1 MFDKGSPIIIKRRKP
16 RAHAGSHGGA
26 WKVAYADFVTAMM
39 AFFLVMWLVNQ
50 TPSVKQSVANYFRD
64 PGIFDQ
70 PKSTGPIAG
79 GEMRIDPD
87 GPLSTKKQ
95 APDEAVLEEERK
107 VLERTA
113 ERIRTLLQTSPELK
127 KLQKQIEIQV
137 TREGLRI
144 ELLEGDHPTFF
155 ASGSAELAP
164 VTRSVLSLIAVEL
177 GKLKNTVLLEGHTD
191 SRPYASTTGYSNWEL
206 SADRANAARRAM
218 EHSGLWNGQVSGIR
232 GFAATVLRVKDRPLD
247 PRNRRVSVVVR
258 HVWGE
263 DGLPPALRGAGSA
276 TPETGTGGSPAS
288 SPNSSANGSST
299 NATTGGTSS
308 PASPRPR
315 AGR

>member
-1 MFDKGSPIIIKRRKP
+1 MFDKGSPIIVKRRRP
-16 RAHAGSHGGA
+16 RAHVASHGGA

-50 TPSVKQSVANYFRD
+50 TPSVKASVANYFRD

-87 GPLSTKKQ
+87 GPLSSKKQ
-95 APDEAVLEEERK
+95 TPDDAVLEEERK

-113 ERIRTLLQTSPELK
+113 DRIRTLLQSSPDLK

-144 ELLEGDHPTFF
+144 ELLEGDEPTFF

-164 VTRSVLSLIAVEL
+164 VTRAVLTLIAKEL

-191 SRPYASTTGYSNWEL
+191 SRPYTSTTGYSNWEL

-218 EHSGLWNGQVSGIR
+218 EQSGLRNGQVSGIR
-232 GFAATVLRVKDRPLD
+232 GFAATVLRVQERPLD

-258 HVWGE
+258 HVWG
-263 DGLPPALRGAGSA
+263 DDDLPPAIRGTSA
-276 TPETGTGGSPAS
+276 
-288 SPNSSANGSST
+288 ST
-299 NATTGGTSS
+299 NSTSS
-308 PASPRPR
+308 NSTPASPSSPGRTMTTSKQSAGAAAAGSSRP
-315 AGR
+315 